1 MCMRAADVFS
11 PPIFSLLLVT
21 WYIYFYSFFLSRLLL
36 FLFPFW
42 HFCILPFFFTPF
54 LIFTS
59 SFLFLQLSSF
69 LLVSFSITRCHFSS
83 QCWFWYSLILF
94 VFCGARRRMTAPVP
108 SLTVSLW
115 AVVCPIV
122 RPLLTSP
129 SSLGFRQ
136 GFCSFTGVSSPAV
149 RAGLPS
155 VADAPLNRHSS
166 LRELRRSRIR
176 GPQ

>member
-1 MCMRAADVFS
+1 MDVYACCGHLFS
-11 PPIFSLLLVT
+11 SILLLVRPT
-21 WYIYFYSFFLSRLLL
+21 CDLLFHFFFSSSLLL

-42 HFCILPFFFTPF
+42 HFGILPFFFYSLSQF
-54 LIFTS
+54 HFFISVSSAVFFS
-59 SFLFLQLSSF
+59 SFS
-69 LLVSFSITRCHFSS
+69 VSRCLFSS
-83 QCWFWYSLILF
+83 QCWFWFSSILF
-94 VFCGARRRMTAPVP
+94 VFCGARRRMTVPVP

-136 GFCSFTGVSSPAV
+136 GFCSFPGVSSPAV
-149 RAGLPS
+149 PAGLPQPS
-155 VADAPLNRHSS
+155 PLNRHSS